1 MLSTKSLGISG
12 GFTLGIFIAVLTL
25 LSLIFGVFPGIVGL
39 FSILPLYS
47 VTVMGSV
54 IGFMYGFIF
63 GYIFFHVLAMF
74 YNVLEG

>member
-1 MLSTKSLGISG
+1 MLSSKSLGISG
-12 GFTLGIFIAVLTL
+12 GLTLGIFIAVLTL

-63 GYIFFHVLAMF
+63 GYIFFHVLAML